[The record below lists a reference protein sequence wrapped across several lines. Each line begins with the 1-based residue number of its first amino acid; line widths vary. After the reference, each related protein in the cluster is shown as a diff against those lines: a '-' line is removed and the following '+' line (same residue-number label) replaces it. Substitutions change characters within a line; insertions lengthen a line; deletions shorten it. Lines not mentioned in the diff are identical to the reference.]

1 MGFIDFGAEVRET
14 KNHTAAIF
22 TAFTNLRLVFEL
34 MKVNFNIT
42 KLMNGLECIPKTFER
57 KEGDQRFAIQQDQL
71 GKVLADNKI
80 LVNRFSKLEKQNAE
94 ILAEQIELKNENKNL
109 IDKIEILTNQ
119 TMQLVKQNG
128 DFGKLFDKIDWSR
141 LINPTESVH
150 TQTEKMETVDKQVNT
165 IKTKTQNGHSQ
176 TVSSGVDKE
185 TNTRIIN
192 FKDSESNTDV
202 TGAMDQKEKIQ
213 NTSKE
218 IQTVSSTGPKLYF
231 SHFS

>member
-1 MGFIDFGAEVRET
+1 M
-14 KNHTAAIF
+14 
-22 TAFTNLRLVFEL
+22 
-34 MKVNFNIT
+34 
-42 KLMNGLECIPKTFER
+42 
-57 KEGDQRFAIQQDQL
+57 
-71 GKVLADNKI
+71 
-80 LVNRFSKLEKQNAE
+80 EKQNAE
-94 ILAEQIELKNENKNL
+94 ILAEHIELKNQNKNL
-109 IDKIEILTNQ
+109 IDKIEILTNH
-119 TMQLVKQNG
+119 TTKLVKQNG
-128 DFGKLFDKIDWSR
+128 DFDKLFDKIDWSR
-141 LINPTESVH
+141 LTRLTPTESVH

-202 TGAMDQKEKIQ
+202 TGAIDQNPKEKIQ

>member
-1 MGFIDFGAEVRET
+1 M
-14 KNHTAAIF
+14 
-22 TAFTNLRLVFEL
+22 
-34 MKVNFNIT
+34 
-42 KLMNGLECIPKTFER
+42 PKTFQR
-57 KEGDQRFAIQQDQL
+57 KEGDQRFGIQQDQL
-71 GKVLADNKI
+71 GKIVADNKI

-94 ILAEQIELKNENKNL
+94 ILAEHIELKNQNNLLQQLLVDQNNNSDRKFQIL
-109 IDKIEILTNQ
+109 IDKIENLTNEN
-119 TMQLVKQNG
+119 TKLVKQNA
-128 DFGKLFDKIDWSR
+128 DFGKINWSK
-141 LINPTESVH
+141 LSSPTESVH
-150 TQTEKMETVDKQVNT
+150 TQTEKMETVDKEVNT
-165 IKTKTQNGHSQ
+165 IKTKTQNEHSQ

-202 TGAMDQKEKIQ
+202 TGAIDQKEKIQ

>member
-1 MGFIDFGAEVRET
+1 M
-14 KNHTAAIF
+14 
-22 TAFTNLRLVFEL
+22 
-34 MKVNFNIT
+34 
-42 KLMNGLECIPKTFER
+42 
-57 KEGDQRFAIQQDQL
+57 
-71 GKVLADNKI
+71 
-80 LVNRFSKLEKQNAE
+80 EKQNAE
-94 ILAEQIELKNENKNL
+94 ILAEHIELKNQNNLLQQLLVDQNNNSDRKFQIL
-109 IDKIEILTNQ
+109 IDKIENLTNEH
-119 TMQLVKQNG
+119 TKLVKQNA
-128 DFGKLFDKIDWSR
+128 DFGKINWSR
-141 LINPTESVH
+141 LSSPTESVH
-150 TQTEKMETVDKQVNT
+150 TQTKKMETVDKQVNT

-202 TGAMDQKEKIQ
+202 TGAIDQNPKEKIQ